1 MKDAEKIVR
10 RHEEYKEMLTAQAL
24 DALEPAEA
32 RELAEHLASCA
43 ECRAELA
50 LWQDTASTL
59 AYAAPLAS
67 PSADLRAR
75 ILADIRA
82 DGAKPLAQN
91 GDAEA
96 GARKAS
102 QDESKVVPFARP
114 ERQRWSAAM
123 KVGALA
129 ASVALIAFAAAL
141 VLLWNRYNA
150 MQQEFVQLTDRWELA
165 QGELRREREQM
176 ARQQE
181 AIELITSPGSKV
193 TALTGTDVAT
203 RAHGKFVYDRNT
215 GRAMLMAY
223 DLPPA
228 PTGKAYQLWFIA
240 EGKPPMPGRVFNTD
254 SAGHAEMREQ
264 LSEEARGASVFAVTL
279 EPSGGVAAPT
289 GAKYLL
295 GSAS

>member
-1 MKDAEKIVR
+1 
-10 RHEEYKEMLTAQAL
+10 MLTAQAL
-24 DALEPAEA
+24 DALEGAEA
-32 RELAEHLASCA
+32 RQLAEHLSACA

-50 LWQDTASTL
+50 AWSDTASAL
-59 AYAAPLAS
+59 AYAAPSAE
-67 PSADLRAR
+67 PSAGLRSR
-75 ILADIRA
+75 ILASVRA
-82 DGAKPLAQN
+82 DGARPAPDAAAVKKPP
-91 GDAEA
+91 G
-96 GARKAS
+96 
-102 QDESKVVPFARP
+102 ESKVVPLERP
-114 ERQRWSAAM
+114 PRQRWSTAM

-129 ASVALIAFAAAL
+129 ASVALIALAAAL
-141 VLLWNRYNA
+141 VLLWNSYNE
-150 MQQEFVQLTDRWELA
+150 MRQQMAQAADRLELA
-165 QGELRREREQM
+165 QAELRRDRELL

-181 AIELITSPGSKV
+181 AIGLITAPGARV
-193 TALTGTDVAT
+193 TALAGTEMAT

-228 PTGKAYQLWFIA
+228 PDGKAYQLWFIA
-240 EGKPPMPGRVFNTD
+240 EGKAPMPGHVFNTD

-264 LSEEARGASVFAVTL
+264 LPEEARAASVFAVTL